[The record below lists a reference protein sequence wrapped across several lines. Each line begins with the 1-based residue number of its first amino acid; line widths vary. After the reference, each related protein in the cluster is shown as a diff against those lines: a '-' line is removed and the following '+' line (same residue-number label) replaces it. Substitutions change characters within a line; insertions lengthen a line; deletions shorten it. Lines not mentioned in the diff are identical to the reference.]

1 MDSHGKSISL
11 SAPPSTVHPN
21 RCKSRQVR
29 VEHWHSVLFISHSFE
44 SCYFV
49 RKTIGKESWK
59 ADLMGM
65 QVSPN
70 SASGLARCI
79 NNEPDLKLV

>member
-1 MDSHGKSISL
+1 MDSRGKSISL
-11 SAPPSTVHPN
+11 SVLPSTVHPN
-21 RCKSRQVR
+21 RRKSRQTGV
-29 VEHWHSVLFISHSFE
+29 VHQHSVLFSFE

-49 RKTIGKESWK
+49 RKGVLEGCST
-59 ADLMGM
+59 DLMGM

-70 SASGLARCI
+70 SASGLARCV